1 MEKADVVL
9 WLKDQ
14 VIRKRRKK
22 YIFGSGKLQDQT
34 LLDLDQELFVR
45 SF

>member
-1 MEKADVVL
+1 MAKRPSDSEK
-9 WLKDQ
+9 K
-14 VIRKRRKK
+14 KKK